1 MGYRLEGDLLEVCDC
16 KVLCPCWIGE
26 DPDNGSCQTALAYVI
41 RAGEI
46 DGVDVG
52 GLVVAVTAHIPGN
65 ILDGGFRQKIYVDAR
80 ADDAQA
86 AALAD
91 LMLGRRGGPFE
102 EMARLVSE
110 TVGVERAPIDY
121 TIAEGSGRF
130 RIGERR
136 RGRDDPYRGP
146 SGRVTTLNE
155 SIFSTIP
162 GSPAYVG
169 KAERFT
175 MREPALGIDLDLRGH
190 NAIQGVFRFEHPGG

>member
-26 DPDNGSCQTALAYVI
+26 DPDNGGCRTALAYVM

-46 DGVDVG
+46 DGVDVS
-52 GLVVAVTAHIPGN
+52 GLVVAVTAWIPGN
-65 ILDGGFRQKIYVDAR
+65 VLDGGYVQKIYVDAR
-80 ADDAQA
+80 ADEAQG
-86 AALAD
+86 AALAE

-102 EMARLVSE
+102 ALAALVAE
-110 TVGVERAPIDY
+110 TVGIERAAIEY
-121 TIAEGSGRF
+121 TVAEGSGRF
-130 RIGERR
+130 RIAGVVEAEMTA
-136 RGRDDPYRGP
+136 YRGP
-146 SGRVTTLNE
+146 GGRVTTLHE

-169 KAERFT
+169 KAERFV

-190 NAIQGVFRFEHPGG
+190 NAIQGVCRFEHPG